1 MYQGGKKA
9 GGEEFT
15 VQLVSID
22 RAFIFL
28 LAALGLFAPIL
39 LLAGR
44 TKRARGL
51 AIALIVAANVVGCS
65 VAALCFWRES
75 HSLLDFSRI
84 TPFSFVL
91 EIDKLS
97 ALFLLLI
104 CTVGVPVAI
113 FAVSYFN
120 RHYPEERRN
129 WMWTFFSL
137 FLLSMVVVVT
147 ASTGFAFLAGW
158 ELMTLLSAGLILMEG
173 DSVERR
179 HNVFIYLL
187 MMHAGAAAVVAGF
200 FLFLPYSHTLD
211 FLAIRTAS
219 AGLPAGIRTAIFL
232 LAFMGFGTK
241 AGIIPLHLWLPR
253 AHPIAPS
260 PVSALMS
267 GVMLKTAVYGFVR
280 FAFDFL
286 AGGPSWF
293 GYLVLLAGA
302 VSGLLGVLYAIAE
315 HDLKRLLAYHS
326 VENIGIIYLG
336 LGTSLLFASHQAPLW
351 ASLALIAALLHT
363 FNHALFKSLLFL
375 GAGAISNATHTIDLE
390 ELGGLQQRMP
400 ITGTTFLI
408 GCCSIVG
415 LPLFNGFI
423 SEWLTFRSFLA
434 GFVLTNSKA
443 QIVLPLMVGVL
454 ALIGGLAAA
463 CFVKVF
469 GVAFL
474 GRPRSAEAEHAVE
487 APVSMRAGMTI
498 LAAACLLIGIL
509 PGLLLHPLA
518 SLGQALFPGAGVP
531 EETLIIAR
539 VIPWIAAI
547 ILGVVVTTV
556 LLKRTQR
563 MVPTWGCGLPQLTS
577 RMQYT
582 STVFS
587 KPIRFVFSAVYRPDR
602 KIERLP
608 AGQPYFPTS
617 ISYSSVRTTSY
628 EKALY
633 RPFVDL
639 IVSAAHQLRRL
650 QTGNIQVYLLYIF
663 LTLVALLAFLR
674 FQK

>member
-1 MYQGGKKA
+1 MPLAPVEPG
-9 GGEEFT
+9 F
-15 VQLVSID
+15 V
-22 RAFIFL
+22 FL
-28 LAALGLFAPIL
+28 LAVLGFLVPL
-39 LLAGR
+39 LLIASQA
-44 TKRARGL
+44 KRARSL
-51 AIALIVAANVVGCS
+51 AIALIIGGNLMGCF
-65 VAALCFWRES
+65 VAALCFRRES
-75 HSLLDFSRI
+75 ILLIDFSRFA
-84 TPFSFVL
+84 PFPFAL
-91 EIDKLS
+91 GIDRLS

-104 CTVGVPVAI
+104 CTVAVPVAI
-113 FAVSYFN
+113 FAAAYFD
-120 RHYPEERRN
+120 RHYDARRCN
-129 WMWTFFSL
+129 WMWAFFSL
-137 FLLSMVVVVT
+137 FLLSMIVVVT
-147 ASTGFAFLAGW
+147 ASTGFAFLVGW

-173 DSVERR
+173 HSAERR
-179 HNVFIYLL
+179 HNVFIYLV
-187 MMHAGAAAVVAGF
+187 MMHAGAAAVVASF

-211 FLAIRTAS
+211 FVAIRTVS
-219 AGLPAGIRTAIFL
+219 AGLPVGIRTLIFL
-232 LAFMGFGTK
+232 LAFLGFGTK

-293 GYLVLLAGA
+293 GYVVLLAGA

-336 LGTSLLFASHQAPLW
+336 LGTSLLFLSNHAPLW

-375 GAGAISNATHTIDLE
+375 GAGAISDATHTIDLE
-390 ELGGLQQRMP
+390 ELGGLQRRMP

-408 GCCSIVG
+408 ACCSIVG

-434 GFVLTNSKA
+434 GSVLTNTKA

-474 GRPRSAEAEHAVE
+474 GRSRSAEAEHAVE
-487 APVSMRAGMTI
+487 APVSMRAGMAM
-498 LAAACLLIGIL
+498 LAGACLLIGIL
-509 PGLLLHPLA
+509 PGLLLHPLT
-518 SLGQALFPGAGVP
+518 SLGQVLIPGSGVP

-539 VIPWIAAI
+539 VIPWIAVI
-547 ILGVVVTTV
+547 ILGVVVITV
-556 LLKRTQR
+556 LPKRTQR
-563 MVPTWGCGLPQLTS
+563 MVPTWGCGLSQLTS

-608 AGQPYFPTS
+608 ANQPYFPIF
-617 ISYSSVRTTSY
+617 ISYHSVRTTSY
-628 EKALY
+628 EKGLY